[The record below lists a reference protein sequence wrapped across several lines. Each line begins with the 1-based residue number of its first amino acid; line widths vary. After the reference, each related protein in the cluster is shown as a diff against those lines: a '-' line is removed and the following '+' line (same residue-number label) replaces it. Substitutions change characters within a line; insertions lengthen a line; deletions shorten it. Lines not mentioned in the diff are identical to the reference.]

1 MRQWLRQ
8 CRLVIGKNGKGLD
21 LSQLRITFDVKKD
34 DQSTPNSARICVYN
48 PAPDTIN
55 RALKEFDTVSLDA
68 GYVDGMGLIYAGNLI
83 QVRRLRRG
91 ADIILELSAG
101 DGDTAYN
108 YGVVSTTLAAGAVN
122 RDKLMALGRG
132 MAVGNVDMAG
142 ALVGVG
148 GGRALP
154 RGKVLFKPVKDYMRE
169 YGRDTGSAVFIDSGK
184 LQTIKRDG
192 YLPGTPVELAPGT
205 GLIGAAQQTL
215 DGVEASSRLN
225 PEIKIGGLVHI
236 DPAYLVAADTTNV
249 QPDKKTG
256 KKKTVHQAAGGYY
269 RVISTHYTGDTHG
282 APWNVKIVGVAVDVS
297 AKRTLDT
304 PAPPGGG
311 TNGNQ

>member
-21 LSQLRITFDVKKD
+21 LSALRITFDVKKD
-34 DQSTPNSARICVYN
+34 DQTTPNSARICVYN

-55 RALKEFDTVSLDA
+55 QALKEFDTVSLDA
-68 GYVDGMGLIYAGNLI
+68 GYVDGMGLIYAGNII
-83 QVRRLRRG
+83 QVRRLRSG
-91 ADIILELSAG
+91 PDIVLEISAG

-108 YGVVSTTLAAGAVN
+108 YGVVSTTLAAGATN
-122 RDKLMALGRG
+122 KDRLQAMARA
-132 MAVGNVDMAG
+132 MAIGNVDAG
-142 ALVGVG
+142 AALLSADT
-148 GGRALP
+148 GRALP
-154 RGKVLFKPVKDYMRE
+154 RGKVLYKPVKDYMRE

-225 PEIKIGGLVHI
+225 PEIRIGGLIHI
-236 DPAYLVAADTTNV
+236 DPAYLVAADTTSA
-249 QPDKKTG
+249 TASAG
-256 KKKTVHQAAGGYY
+256 EKKTVHQAAGGYY
-269 RVISTHYTGDTHG
+269 RVIAADYTGDTHG
-282 APWNVKIVGVAVDVS
+282 QPWDVKITGVAVDVS

-304 PAPPGGG
+304 PAPTGGAR
-311 TNGNQ
+311 

>member
-8 CRLVIGKNGKGLD
+8 CRLVIGKNGKGID

-34 DQSTPNSARICVYN
+34 DQTTPNSARICVYN

-55 RALKEFDTVSLDA
+55 QALKEFDTVSLDA
-68 GYVDGMGLIYAGNLI
+68 GYVDGMGLIYAGNII

-91 ADIILELSAG
+91 PDIVLEISAG

-108 YGVVSTTLAAGAVN
+108 YGVVSTTLAAGATN
-122 RDKLMALGRG
+122 KDRLTALARG
-132 MAVGNVDMAG
+132 MAIGNVDSAAALLSAG
-142 ALVGVG
+142 T
-148 GGRALP
+148 GRALP
-154 RGKVLFKPVKDYMRE
+154 RGKVLYKPVKDYMRE
-169 YGRDTGSAVFIDSGK
+169 YGRDAGVAVFIDNGK

-192 YLPGTPVELAPGT
+192 YLPGEPVELAPGT

-225 PEIKIGGLVHI
+225 PEIRIGGLVHI

-249 QPDKKTG
+249 QADKNG

-269 RVISTHYTGDTHG
+269 RVIATQYTGDTHG
-282 APWNVKIVGVAVDVS
+282 QTWNVKITGVAIDAS

-304 PAPPGGG
+304 PAPTGGAR
-311 TNGNQ
+311 

>member
-21 LSQLRITFDVKKD
+21 LSALRITFDVKKD
-34 DQSTPNSARICVYN
+34 DQTTPNSARICVYN

-55 RALKEFDTVSLDA
+55 QALKEFDTVSLDA
-68 GYVDGMGLIYAGNLI
+68 GYVDGMGLIYAGNII
-83 QVRRLRRG
+83 QVRRLRKN
-91 ADIILELSAG
+91 ADIILEISAG

-108 YGVVSTTLAAGAVN
+108 YGVINTTLAAGATS
-122 RDKLMALGRG
+122 RDKLNAMAKA
-132 MAVGNVDMAG
+132 MAIGNVDTG
-142 ALVGVG
+142 AAVLAAST
-148 GGRALP
+148 GRALP
-154 RGKVLFKPVKDYMRE
+154 RGKVLYKPVKDYMRE
-169 YGRDTGSAVFIDSGK
+169 FGRDEHAQVFIDSGK
-184 LQTIKRDG
+184 LTTIKRDG

-225 PEIKIGGLVHI
+225 PEIRIGGLVHI
-236 DPAYLVAADTTNV
+236 DPAYLVAADTT
-249 QPDKKTG
+249 QQQADKNG

-269 RVISTHYTGDTHG
+269 RVIGTHYTGDTHG
-282 APWNVKIVGVAVDVS
+282 QPWNVKITGVAVDAS

-304 PAPPGGG
+304 PAPVGGAR
-311 TNGNQ
+311 

>member
-68 GYVDGMGLIYAGNLI
+68 GYVDGMGLIYAGNII
-83 QVRRLRRG
+83 QVRRLRSG
-91 ADIILELSAG
+91 PDIILELSAG

-108 YGVVSTTLAAGAVN
+108 YGVVSTTLAAGATN
-122 RDKLMALGRG
+122 RDRLQAMARA
-132 MAVGNVDMAG
+132 MAIGNVDAG
-142 ALVGVG
+142 AALLSADT
-148 GGRALP
+148 GRALP
-154 RGKVLFKPVKDYMRE
+154 RGKVLYKPVKDYMRE

-225 PEIKIGGLVHI
+225 PEIRIGGLVHI
-236 DPAYLVAADTTNV
+236 DPAYLVAADTTSA
-249 QPDKKTG
+249 TASAG
-256 KKKTVHQAAGGYY
+256 EKKTVHQAAGGYY
-269 RVISTHYTGDTHG
+269 RVIATQYTGDTHG
-282 APWNVKIVGVAVDVS
+282 QPWDVKITGVAVDVS

-304 PAPPGGG
+304 PAPSGGG

>member
-34 DQSTPNSARICVYN
+34 DQTTPNSARICVYN

-55 RALKEFDTVSLDA
+55 QVLKEFDTVSLDA
-68 GYVDGMGLIYAGNLI
+68 GYTDGMGLIYAGNII
-83 QVRRLRRG
+83 QVRRLRSG
-91 ADIILELSAG
+91 PDIVLEISAG

-108 YGVVSTTLAAGAVN
+108 YGVVSTTLAAGATN
-122 RDKLMALGRG
+122 KDRLQAMARA
-132 MAVGNVDMAG
+132 MAIGNVDAG
-142 ALVGVG
+142 AALLSADT
-148 GGRALP
+148 GRALP
-154 RGKVLFKPVKDYMRE
+154 RGKVLYKPVKDYMRE

-225 PEIKIGGLVHI
+225 PEIRIGGLVHI
-236 DPAYLVAADTTNV
+236 DPAYLVAADTTSAA
-249 QPDKKTG
+249 DSADGKKTI
-256 KKKTVHQAAGGYY
+256 HQAAGGYY
-269 RVISTHYTGDTHG
+269 RVIATQYTGDTHG
-282 APWNVKIVGVAVDVS
+282 QPGDVKITGVAVDAS

-304 PAPPGGG
+304 PAPTGGAR
-311 TNGNQ
+311 

>member
-21 LSQLRITFDVKKD
+21 LSALRITFDVKKD

-55 RALKEFDTVSLDA
+55 QVLKEFDTVSLDA
-68 GYVDGMGLIYAGNLI
+68 GYVDGMGLIYAGNII
-83 QVRRLRRG
+83 QVRRLRSG
-91 ADIILELSAG
+91 PDIVLEISAG

-108 YGVVSTTLAAGAVN
+108 YGVVSTTLAAGATN
-122 RDKLMALGRG
+122 KDRLQAMARA
-132 MAVGNVDMAG
+132 MAIGNVDAG
-142 ALVGVG
+142 AALLSADT
-148 GGRALP
+148 GRALP
-154 RGKVLFKPVKDYMRE
+154 RGKVLYKPVKDYMRE
-169 YGRDTGSAVFIDSGK
+169 YGRDAGVAVFIDNGK

-225 PEIKIGGLVHI
+225 PEIRIGGLIHI
-236 DPAYLVAADTTNV
+236 DPAYLVAADTTSA
-249 QPDKKTG
+249 TASAG
-256 KKKTVHQAAGGYY
+256 EKKTVHQAAGGYY
-269 RVISTHYTGDTHG
+269 RVIATHYTGDTHG
-282 APWNVKIVGVAVDVS
+282 QPWDVTITGVAVDAS

-304 PAPPGGG
+304 PAPTGGAR
-311 TNGNQ
+311 

>member
-8 CRLVIGKNGKGLD
+8 CRLVIGKNGQGLD
-21 LSQLRITFDVKKD
+21 LSALRITFDVKKD
-34 DQSTPNSARICVYN
+34 DQTTPNAARICVYN

-68 GYVDGMGLIYAGNLI
+68 GYTDGMGLIYAGNII

-91 ADIILELSAG
+91 PDIVLEISAG

-108 YGVVSTTLAAGAVN
+108 YGVVSTTLAAGATN
-122 RDKLMALGRG
+122 RDRLQAMARA
-132 MAVGNVDMAG
+132 MAIGNVDAG
-142 ALVGVG
+142 AALLSAGT
-148 GGRALP
+148 GRALP
-154 RGKVLFKPVKDYMRE
+154 RGKVLYKPVKDYMRE

-225 PEIKIGGLVHI
+225 PEIRIGGLIHI
-236 DPAYLVAADTTNV
+236 DPAYLVAADTTSA
-249 QPDKKTG
+249 TASAG
-256 KKKTVHQAAGGYY
+256 EKKTVHQAAGGYY
-269 RVISTHYTGDTHG
+269 RVIATRYTGDTHG
-282 APWNVKIVGVAVDVS
+282 QPWDVKITGVAVDAS

-304 PAPPGGG
+304 PAPTGGAR
-311 TNGNQ
+311 

>member
-8 CRLVIGKNGKGLD
+8 CRLVIGKNGQGLD

-68 GYVDGMGLIYAGNLI
+68 GYTDGMGLIYAGNII
-83 QVRRLRRG
+83 QVRRLRSG
-91 ADIILELSAG
+91 PDIVLEISAG

-108 YGVVSTTLAAGAVN
+108 YGVVSTTLAAGATN
-122 RDKLMALGRG
+122 KDRLQAMARA
-132 MAVGNVDMAG
+132 MAIGNVDAG
-142 ALVGVG
+142 AALLSADT
-148 GGRALP
+148 GRALP
-154 RGKVLFKPVKDYMRE
+154 RGKVLYKPVKDYMRE

-225 PEIKIGGLVHI
+225 PEIRIGGLIHI
-236 DPAYLVAADTTNV
+236 DPAYLVAADTTSAADNA
-249 QPDKKTG
+249 G
-256 KKKTVHQAAGGYY
+256 EKKTVHQAAGGYY
-269 RVISTHYTGDTHG
+269 RVIAADYTGDTHG
-282 APWNVKIVGVAVDVS
+282 QPWDVKITGGAVYAS

-304 PAPPGGG
+304 PAPTGGAR
-311 TNGNQ
+311 

>member
-8 CRLVIGKNGKGLD
+8 CRLVIGKNGQGLD
-21 LSQLRITFDVKKD
+21 LSALRITFEVKKD

-68 GYVDGMGLIYAGNLI
+68 GYTDGMGLIYAGNII
-83 QVRRLRRG
+83 QVRRLRSG
-91 ADIILELSAG
+91 PDIVLEISAG

-108 YGVVSTTLAAGAVN
+108 YGVVSTTLAAGATN
-122 RDKLMALGRG
+122 RDRLQAMARA
-132 MAVGNVDMAG
+132 MAIGNVDAG
-142 ALVGVG
+142 AALLSAGT
-148 GGRALP
+148 GRALP
-154 RGKVLFKPVKDYMRE
+154 RGKVLYKPVKDYMRE

-225 PEIKIGGLVHI
+225 PEIRIGGLIHI
-236 DPAYLVAADTTNV
+236 DPAYLVAADTTSATV
-249 QPDKKTG
+249 SAG
-256 KKKTVHQAAGGYY
+256 EKKTVHQAAGGYY
-269 RVISTHYTGDTHG
+269 RVIATHYTGDTHG
-282 APWNVKIVGVAVDVS
+282 QPWDVTITGVAVDAS

-304 PAPPGGG
+304 PAPTGGAR
-311 TNGNQ
+311 

>member
-8 CRLVIGKNGKGLD
+8 CRLVIGKNGQGLD

-34 DQSTPNSARICVYN
+34 DQTTPNSARICVYN

-55 RALKEFDTVSLDA
+55 QALREFDTVSLDA
-68 GYVDGMGLIYAGNLI
+68 GYVDGMGLIYAGNII
-83 QVRRLRRG
+83 QVRRLRSG
-91 ADIILELSAG
+91 PDIILELSAG

-108 YGVVSTTLAAGAVN
+108 YGVVSTTLAAGATN
-122 RDKLMALGRG
+122 KDRLQAMARA
-132 MAVGNVDMAG
+132 MAIGNVDAG
-142 ALVGVG
+142 AALLSADT
-148 GGRALP
+148 GRALP
-154 RGKVLFKPVKDYMRE
+154 RGKVLYKPVKDYMRE

-225 PEIKIGGLVHI
+225 PEIRIGGLVHI
-236 DPAYLVAADTTNV
+236 DPAYLVAADTTSA
-249 QPDKKTG
+249 TASAG
-256 KKKTVHQAAGGYY
+256 EKKTVHQAAGGYY
-269 RVISTHYTGDTHG
+269 RVIATQYTGDTHG
-282 APWNVKIVGVAVDVS
+282 QPWDVKITGVAVDAS

-304 PAPPGGG
+304 PTPTGGAR
-311 TNGNQ
+311 

>member
-34 DQSTPNSARICVYN
+34 DQTTPNSARICVYN

-55 RALKEFDTVSLDA
+55 RALREFDTVSLDA
-68 GYVDGMGLIYAGNLI
+68 GYVDGMGLIYAGNII
-83 QVRRLRRG
+83 QVRRLRSG
-91 ADIILELSAG
+91 PDIVLEISAG

-108 YGVVSTTLAAGAVN
+108 YGVVSTTLAAGATN
-122 RDKLMALGRG
+122 KDRLQAMARA
-132 MAVGNVDMAG
+132 MAIGNVDAG
-142 ALVGVG
+142 AVLLSADT
-148 GGRALP
+148 GRALP
-154 RGKVLFKPVKDYMRE
+154 RGKVLYKPVKDYMRE

-215 DGVEASSRLN
+215 DGVEALSRLN
-225 PEIKIGGLVHI
+225 PEIRIGGLVHI
-236 DPAYLVAADTTNV
+236 DPAYLVAADTTSA
-249 QPDKKTG
+249 TASAG
-256 KKKTVHQAAGGYY
+256 EKKTVHQAAGGYY
-269 RVISTHYTGDTHG
+269 RVIATHYAGDTHG
-282 APWNVKIVGVAVDVS
+282 QPWDVEITGVAVDAS

-304 PAPPGGG
+304 PAPTGGAR
-311 TNGNQ
+311 

>member
-8 CRLVIGKNGKGLD
+8 CRLIIGKNGQGLD

-34 DQSTPNSARICVYN
+34 DQTTPNSARICVYN

-55 RALKEFDTVSLDA
+55 RALREFDVVSLDA
-68 GYVDGMGLIYAGNLI
+68 GYTDGMGLIYAGNII

-91 ADIILELSAG
+91 PDIVLEISAG

-108 YGVVSTTLAAGAVN
+108 YGVVNATLAGGATN
-122 RDKLMALGRG
+122 RDRLQAMARA
-132 MAVGNVDMAG
+132 MAIGNVDAG
-142 ALVGVG
+142 AALLSAGT
-148 GGRALP
+148 GRALP
-154 RGKVLFKPVKDYMRE
+154 RGKVLYKPVKEYMRE
-169 YGRDTGSAVFIDSGK
+169 YGRDAGVAVFIDNGK

-192 YLPGTPVELAPGT
+192 YLPGAPVELAPGT

-225 PEIKIGGLVHI
+225 PEIRIGGLVHI

-249 QPDKKTG
+249 QADKSG

-269 RVISTHYTGDTHG
+269 RVIATHYTGDTHG
-282 APWNVKIVGVAVDVS
+282 QPWDVKITGVAVDVS

-304 PAPPGGG
+304 PEPTGGAR
-311 TNGNQ
+311 

>member
-21 LSQLRITFDVKKD
+21 LSALRITFDVKKD
-34 DQSTPNSARICVYN
+34 DQTTPNSARICVYN

-55 RALKEFDTVSLDA
+55 QALKEFDTVSLDA
-68 GYVDGMGLIYAGNLI
+68 GYIDGMGLIYAGNII
-83 QVRRLRRG
+83 QVRRLRSG
-91 ADIILELSAG
+91 PDIVLEISAG

-108 YGVVSTTLAAGAVN
+108 YGVVSTTLAAGATN
-122 RDKLMALGRG
+122 KDRLQAMARA
-132 MAVGNVDMAG
+132 MAIGNVDAG
-142 ALVGVG
+142 AALLSADT
-148 GGRALP
+148 GRALP
-154 RGKVLFKPVKDYMRE
+154 RGKVLYKPVKDYMRE
-169 YGRDTGSAVFIDSGK
+169 YGRDTGSAVFIDNGK

-225 PEIKIGGLVHI
+225 PEIRIGGLIHI
-236 DPAYLVAADTTNV
+236 DPAYLVAADTTSA
-249 QPDKKTG
+249 TASAG
-256 KKKTVHQAAGGYY
+256 EKKTVHQAAGGYY
-269 RVISTHYTGDTHG
+269 RVIATNYIGDTHG
-282 APWNVKIVGVAVDVS
+282 QPWDVKITGVAVDAS

-304 PAPPGGG
+304 PAPTGGAR
-311 TNGNQ
+311 

>member
-8 CRLVIGKNGKGLD
+8 CRLVIGKNGQGLD
-21 LSQLRITFDVKKD
+21 LSALRITFDVKKD
-34 DQSTPNSARICVYN
+34 DQTTPNSAQICVYN

-68 GYVDGMGLIYAGNLI
+68 GYVDGMGLIYAGNII

-91 ADIILELSAG
+91 PDIVLEISAG

-108 YGVVSTTLAAGAVN
+108 YGVVSTTLAAGATN
-122 RDKLMALGRG
+122 KDRLQAMARA
-132 MAVGNVDMAG
+132 MAIGNVDAG
-142 ALVGVG
+142 AALLSAGT
-148 GGRALP
+148 GRALP
-154 RGKVLFKPVKDYMRE
+154 RGKVLYKPVKDYMRE

-225 PEIKIGGLVHI
+225 PEIRIGGLVHI
-236 DPAYLVAADTTNV
+236 DPAYLVAADTTSA
-249 QPDKKTG
+249 TASAG
-256 KKKTVHQAAGGYY
+256 EKKTVHQAAGGYY
-269 RVISTHYTGDTHG
+269 RVIATRYTGDTHG
-282 APWNVKIVGVAVDVS
+282 QPWDVTITGVAVDAS

-304 PAPPGGG
+304 PAPTGGAR
-311 TNGNQ
+311 

>member
-21 LSQLRITFDVKKD
+21 LSALRITFDVKKD
-34 DQSTPNSARICVYN
+34 DQTTPNSARICVYN

-55 RALKEFDTVSLDA
+55 RALREFDTISLDA
-68 GYVDGMGLIYAGNLI
+68 GYIDGMGLIYAGNII
-83 QVRRLRRG
+83 QVRRLRSG
-91 ADIILELSAG
+91 PDIVLEISAG

-108 YGVVSTTLAAGAVN
+108 YGVVSTTLAAGATN
-122 RDKLMALGRG
+122 KDRLQAMARA
-132 MAVGNVDMAG
+132 MAIGNVDAG
-142 ALVGVG
+142 AALLSADT
-148 GGRALP
+148 GRALP

-184 LQTIKRDG
+184 LQTIRRDG

-225 PEIKIGGLVHI
+225 PEIRIGGLVHI
-236 DPAYLVAADTTNV
+236 DPAYLVAADTTSA
-249 QPDKKTG
+249 TASAG
-256 KKKTVHQAAGGYY
+256 EKKTVHQAAGGYY
-269 RVISTHYTGDTHG
+269 RVIAADYTGDTHG
-282 APWNVKIVGVAVDVS
+282 QPWDVKVTGVAVDAS

-304 PAPPGGG
+304 PAPQGGAR
-311 TNGNQ
+311 

>member
-8 CRLVIGKNGKGLD
+8 CRLVIGKNGQGLD

-34 DQSTPNSARICVYN
+34 DQTTPNSARICVYN

-55 RALKEFDTVSLDA
+55 RVLREFDVVSLDA
-68 GYVDGMGLIYAGNLI
+68 GYTDGMGLIYTGNII

-91 ADIILELSAG
+91 PDIVLEISAG

-108 YGVVSTTLAAGAVN
+108 YGVVSTTLAAGATN
-122 RDKLMALGRG
+122 KDRLQAMARA
-132 MAVGNVDMAG
+132 MAIGNVDAG
-142 ALVGVG
+142 AALLSAGT
-148 GGRALP
+148 GRALP
-154 RGKVLFKPVKDYMRE
+154 RGKVLYKPVKDYMRE

-225 PEIKIGGLVHI
+225 PEIRIGGLVHI

-249 QPDKKTG
+249 QADKNG

-269 RVISTHYTGDTHG
+269 RVIATHYTGDTHG
-282 APWNVKIVGVAVDVS
+282 QPWDVKITGVAVDAS

-304 PAPPGGG
+304 PAPTGGAR
-311 TNGNQ
+311 

>member
-8 CRLVIGKNGKGLD
+8 CRLVIGKNGQGLD

-34 DQSTPNSARICVYN
+34 DQTTPNSAKISVYN

-68 GYVDGMGLIYAGNLI
+68 GYVDGMGLIYAGNII

-91 ADIILELSAG
+91 PDIVLEISAG

-108 YGVVSTTLAAGAVN
+108 YGVVRATLAAGATN
-122 RDKLMALGRG
+122 KDKMMAMGKA
-132 MAVGNVDMAG
+132 MAIGNVDSAAALLGAG
-142 ALVGVG
+142 T
-148 GGRALP
+148 GRALP
-154 RGKVLFKPVKDYMRE
+154 RGKVLYKPVKDYMRE

-184 LQTIKRDG
+184 LRTIKRDG

-225 PEIKIGGLVHI
+225 PEIRIGGLVHI
-236 DPAYLVAADTTNV
+236 DPAYLVAADTSN
-249 QPDKKTG
+249 QQADKSG

-269 RVISTHYTGDTHG
+269 RVIATHYTGDTHG
-282 APWNVKIVGVAVDVS
+282 QPWDVKITGVAVDAS

-304 PAPPGGG
+304 PAPQGGG
-311 TNGNQ
+311 R

>member
-8 CRLVIGKNGKGLD
+8 CRLVIGKNGQGLD
-21 LSQLRITFDVKKD
+21 LSALRITFDVKKD

-55 RALKEFDTVSLDA
+55 RALREFDTVSLDA
-68 GYVDGMGLIYAGNLI
+68 GYTDGMGLIYAGNII
-83 QVRRLRRG
+83 QVRRLRSG
-91 ADIILELSAG
+91 PDIVLEISAG

-108 YGVVSTTLAAGAVN
+108 YGVVSTTLAAGATN
-122 RDKLMALGRG
+122 KDRLQAMARA
-132 MAVGNVDMAG
+132 MAIGNVDAG
-142 ALVGVG
+142 AALLSADT
-148 GGRALP
+148 GRALP
-154 RGKVLFKPVKDYMRE
+154 RGKVLYKPVKDYMRE

-184 LQTIKRDG
+184 LQTIRRDG

-225 PEIKIGGLVHI
+225 PEIRIGGLVHI
-236 DPAYLVAADTTNV
+236 DPAYLVAADMTSATASA
-249 QPDKKTG
+249 DE
-256 KKKTVHQAAGGYY
+256 KKTVYQAAGGYY
-269 RVISTHYTGDTHG
+269 RVIATQYTGDTHG
-282 APWNVKIVGVAVDVS
+282 QPWDVKITGVAVDVS

-304 PAPPGGG
+304 PAPQGGAR
-311 TNGNQ
+311 